1 MQKSTLENLLD
12 NHPPF
17 QIDGNFGATAGMAEM
32 LLQSNEARTV
42 LLPALP
48 KEWNNGSVTGLCGVG
63 AVTYNITWKDGQ
75 LTEVILLP
83 KYDTELTLVYRDTYR
98 KLTLTGGK
106 ETKLSFRDFISS
118 VK

>member
-17 QIDGNFGATAGMAEM
+17 QIDGNFGATAGIAEM

-48 KEWNNGSVTGLCGVG
+48 KEWKEGKVTGLCGVG
-63 AVTYNITWKDGQ
+63 AVTYDITWNDGV
-75 LTEVILLP
+75 LAEVILYA
-83 KYDTELTLVYRDTYR
+83 KYDTTLTLQYQGISRTFTLKSGSAT
-98 KLTLTGGK
+98 KLTQK
-106 ETKLSFRDFISS
+106 DF
-118 VK
+118 